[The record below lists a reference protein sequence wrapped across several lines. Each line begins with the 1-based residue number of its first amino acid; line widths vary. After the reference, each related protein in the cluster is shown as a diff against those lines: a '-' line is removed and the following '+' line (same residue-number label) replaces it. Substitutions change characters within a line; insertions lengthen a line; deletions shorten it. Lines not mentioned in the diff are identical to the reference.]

1 MSRTLNEVRLIG
13 RLGKDPEMRYTA
25 SGAAVTTFTLA
36 TNRYTKAADGTSQEE
51 TDWHTIVLW
60 DKLAETSNTY
70 LRKGA
75 QVFVGGRIQTR
86 SWEQE
91 GTKRFKTEIIANEM
105 IMLDSKERDG
115 SGSSAG
121 ADVVRAG
128 TGTSNGNG
136 NGQDHAVAAGAGN
149 GRGRREALTIAAV
162 DDEDGLPF

>member
-13 RLGKDPEMRYTA
+13 RLGKDPEMRQTA
-25 SGAAVTTFTLA
+25 AGATVTTFTLA
-36 TNRYTKAADGTSQEE
+36 TNRYTKAADGTGQEE

-86 SWEQE
+86 SWEQD
-91 GTKRFKTEIIANEM
+91 GQKRFKTEIIANEM
-105 IMLDSKERDG
+105 IMLDPKDRDG
-115 SGSSAG
+115 SSAPAAEALPAANG
-121 ADVVRAG
+121 YN
-128 TGTSNGNG
+128 NGNG
-136 NGQDHAVAAGAGN
+136 NGHTVAAGN
-149 GRGRREALTIAAV
+149 GRGRRESLTIAAV

>member
-36 TNRYTKAADGTSQEE
+36 TNRYTKAADGTGQEE

-86 SWEQE
+86 SWEQD
-91 GTKRFKTEIIANEM
+91 GVKRFKTEIIANEM
-105 IMLDSKERDG
+105 IMLDAKDRDG
-115 SGSSAG
+115 SAAPAEASHA
-121 ADVVRAG
+121 A
-128 TGTSNGNG
+128 TGNGNG
-136 NGQDHAVAAGAGN
+136 NGHAVAAGNGN

>member
-36 TNRYTKAADGTSQEE
+36 TNRYTKAADGTGQEE
-51 TDWHTIVLW
+51 TDWHTVVLW

-86 SWEQE
+86 SWEQD
-91 GTKRFKTEIIANEM
+91 GVKRFKTEIIANEM
-105 IMLDSKERDG
+105 IMLDAKDRDG
-115 SGSSAG
+115 SGNPTAE
-121 ADVVRAG
+121 VPRAA
-128 TGTSNGNG
+128 NGNG
-136 NGQDHAVAAGAGN
+136 NGNGHAVAAGN